1 MPKVKI
7 CGNTNPK
14 DAWQAKEIGADFLGL
29 IFTTSKR
36 QVSLEQARQIIEA
49 VPEFEQFVGV
59 FANQPKEQVLSM
71 VQALG
76 LKWVQF
82 HGTETSRYCDYFTE
96 LGLNVIKSF
105 RIRDEMSL
113 KRIGEYNVTAFL
125 FDTFSREFSGG
136 TGTSF
141 DWSILEGKPYVHE
154 KLFLAGGL
162 TVDNLETAIR
172 QVQPYAVDV
181 VSGVEKSPGIK
192 DESLLEQFIAVAKGR
207 AAHRERKGPRLHADG

>member
-7 CGNTNPK
+7 CGNTNPE
-14 DAWQAKEIGADFLGL
+14 DALRAKTLGADFLGL
-29 IFTTSKR
+29 IFTESKR
-36 QVSLEQARQIIEA
+36 KVTSERAMAIIHA
-49 VPEFEQFVGV
+49 LPDFPNFVGV
-59 FANQPKEQVLSM
+59 FANQPKEYVDAT
-71 VQALG
+71 VKALG

-82 HGTETSRYCDYFTE
+82 HGTETSRYCDFFTE
-96 LGLNVIKSF
+96 CGLYVIKSF

-125 FDTFSREFSGG
+125 FDTYSRESTGG

-141 DWSILEGKPYVHE
+141 DWSILEGKPYAQE

-162 TVDNLETAIR
+162 SVDNLEAAIR
-172 QVQPYAVDV
+172 QVNPYAVDV

-192 DESLLEQFIAVAKGR
+192 DESLLEQFIAIAKGR
-207 AAHRERKGPRLHADG
+207 SPTERQIKK